1 MDPVSQNDLGQL
13 AAQSPAGSLMG
24 FSVWGLAAGIA
35 VSTVGFFYFKHG
47 KQNNNFFTMGIGV
60 ALMVFPYFV
69 TQTLYIVL
77 IAAGLILFHR
87 FSGNS

>member
-1 MDPVSQNDLGQL
+1 MDPAAQNDLGQL
-13 AAQSPAGSLMG
+13 AAKSSAGILAG
-24 FSVWGLAAGIA
+24 LTVWGLVAGLV
-35 VSTVGFFYFKHG
+35 VSAVGFFYFRYG
-47 KQNNNFFTMGIGV
+47 KQNNSFFTMGTGV
-60 ALMVFPYFV
+60 ALMAFPYFV